1 MIGVTRE
8 KCAGIDVHRDMVMV
22 CQMWGPVQGEAQW
35 KIQKFGTTVE
45 ELYKLKEW
53 LREYGCQEVVVEST
67 GVYWEPVFNVL
78 AEEWEDQKQ
87 LERVAQQRPLNA
99 EEQQRKQELEARAI
113 RVTLAN
119 PQEVKNRRGH
129 KTDQK
134 DAWWLAHL
142 FRHGMI
148 RPSYVPERATR
159 ELRLLTRQRREKIR
173 NVAQQKNRVQKVL
186 EQSNI
191 KLRGVMSDLFGASGE
206 AILLAL
212 IQGQQSDP
220 NQLAQLAQG
229 SLRKKK
235 EQIVAALQGQRMRD
249 THRLLVRQ
257 AMEHMALLVEQ
268 IEELDQQIQSKIQAE
283 GWQTPYQNLQSIPG
297 VRETAASEILA
308 EVGPKPT
315 MFPNAA
321 HLSSWAGVCPG
332 NHESAGKRRSGRTR
346 KGNPYFRATLNQ
358 SAWAASR
365 QQHSEYK
372 DLYLGL
378 SPKIKHKGA
387 IVALAHALVHTI
399 YNVLAFG
406 RPYRP
411 PQVEGLDEQKTRSL
425 IHHHTKRLRK
435 LQAWLPKA
443 PPRISLP
450 KLMTRIDALD
460 AKI

>member
-1 MIGVTRE
+1 MIGVTHE
-8 KCAGIDVHRDMVMV
+8 KCAGIDVHRDMVMA
-22 CQMWGPVQGEAQW
+22 CLMWGPADREAQW
-35 KIQKFGTTVE
+35 KMQKFGTTVE

-53 LREYGCQEVVVEST
+53 LLEHGCQEVVVEST

-87 LERVAQQRPLNA
+87 LERVEQHRSLTLQ
-99 EEQQRKQELEARAI
+99 EEQRQQELKP
-113 RVTLAN
+113 RVIQVILAN

-148 RPSYVPERATR
+148 RPSYVPERPTR
-159 ELRLLTRQRREKIR
+159 ELRMLTRQRREKIR
-173 NVAQQKNRVQKVL
+173 DVAQQKNRVQKVL

-191 KLRGVMSDLFGASGE
+191 KLRGVLSDLFGASGE

-212 IQGQQSDP
+212 IEATGSDP
-220 NQLAQLAQG
+220 KQLAELAQG

-235 EQIVAALQGQRMRD
+235 EQIIAALEGQRMRE

-268 IEELDQQIQSKIQAE
+268 IEELDRQIESKIRAE
-283 GWQTPYQNLQSIPG
+283 GWQTPYRNLQSIPG
-297 VRETAASEILA
+297 VRETAAAEILA
-308 EVGPKPT
+308 EVGPKPKA
-315 MFPNAA
+315 FPSAG
-321 HLSSWAGVCPG
+321 HMSSWGGVCPG

-365 QQHSEYK
+365 KQHSEYQ
-372 DLYLGL
+372 DLYTRL
-378 SPKIKHKGA
+378 SPKLKHKGA
-387 IVALAHALVHTI
+387 IVALSHALVHTI

-406 RPYRP
+406 RPYRAP
-411 PQVEGLDEQKTRSL
+411 RVEGLDEQKTQSL
-425 IHHHTKRLRK
+425 IRHHTKRLRK
-435 LQAWLPKA
+435 LKAWLPKA
-443 PPRISLP
+443 PALNGRT
-450 KLMTRIDALD
+450 KLMKRIEDLN
-460 AKI
+460 AKL